1 MPQFRYRAVTH
12 AGEIVAGEVD
22 ASSREEVV
30 RRIEYLGH
38 LTIDAKIAAT
48 WLLNRGRSGTEKL
61 PRSRDVSI
69 FLRRLSLLVGT
80 AAVILLFFLIYLV
93 PQFEPVFKD
102 LGGRLNSGAALI
114 VAASIWLRA
123 NVDLLLGICLSLVLC
138 AWLRLSRRAR
148 RPGSAE
154 MAAISRDRKCGVGL
168 RSGHHR
174 RNDTARQAGAMKMQ
188 KRRRFI
194 GCDGFT
200 LVEVLAALAI
210 ASVIIM
216 ASAAL
221 IHNVALFFDRG
232 TRGVTEAERLMLA
245 VERLAGDFGS
255 ARFVWRRTED
265 GAAAAFA
272 ADQASSE
279 RPASITFVGAG
290 RAVSTPRVDDDLI
303 NLIIEEEGE
312 VRRLVRRRA
321 TWPGPRARFEDV
333 VPQDP
338 VVLIE
343 GRLDISFVFGRV
355 TPDGALAWYASW
367 AGERVLPRYVRLI
380 LRDRATGA
388 DLLGEADFMVRAN
401 APAACGRAD
410 AGVACLTAAPPVQ
423 TDPSEAERFT
433 R

>member
-1 MPQFRYRAVTH
+1 M
-12 AGEIVAGEVD
+12 
-22 ASSREEVV
+22 
-30 RRIEYLGH
+30 
-38 LTIDAKIAAT
+38 KIRT
-48 WLLNRGRSGTEKL
+48 G
-61 PRSRDVSI
+61 
-69 FLRRLSLLVGT
+69 
-80 AAVILLFFLIYLV
+80 
-93 PQFEPVFKD
+93 Q
-102 LGGRLNSGAALI
+102 
-114 VAASIWLRA
+114 
-123 NVDLLLGICLSLVLC
+123 
-138 AWLRLSRRAR
+138 AR
-148 RPGSAE
+148 
-154 MAAISRDRKCGVGL
+154 V
-168 RSGHHR
+168 
-174 RNDTARQAGAMKMQ
+174 
-188 KRRRFI
+188 

-210 ASVIIM
+210 ASVIIL

-221 IHNVALFFDRG
+221 IRNVALFFDRG
-232 TRGVTEAERLMLA
+232 TRRVTEAERLMLA

-272 ADQASSE
+272 AEQASSE
-279 RPASITFVGAG
+279 RPASITFVGSA

-303 NLIIEEEGE
+303 NLTVEEEGE

-333 VPQDP
+333 TPQDS

-343 GRLDISFVFGRV
+343 GKVDISFVFGRV

-388 DLLGEADFMVRAN
+388 DLLGEADFIVRAN

-410 AGVACLTAAPPVQ
+410 AAVACLSAAPPVQ
-423 TDPSEAERFT
+423 TDLSEAERRT